1 LIHSSSGMFVAPQA
15 RSVFVTSIRCS
26 VREIAGW
33 EWEVGLPDICVPAIV
48 TDSNSPVSVFEVTDE
63 LDAAHATKRPLPNFI
78 IP

>member
-1 LIHSSSGMFVAPQA
+1 
-15 RSVFVTSIRCS
+15 